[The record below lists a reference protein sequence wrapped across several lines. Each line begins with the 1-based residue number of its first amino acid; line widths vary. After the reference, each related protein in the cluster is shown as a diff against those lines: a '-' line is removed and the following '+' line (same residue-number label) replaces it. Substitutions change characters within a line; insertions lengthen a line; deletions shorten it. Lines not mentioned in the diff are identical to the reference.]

1 MKKIMIIIALALSL
15 NVSAQWTNKSVNNG
29 FDDPYRI
36 CYTAENNG
44 AILKLE
50 NIDGSIYFYLQG
62 GYTCDEDPVVDLSF
76 LVNGSYVKYSEPMV
90 VSDSRKI
97 IWIVDNLLE
106 SNILNDFKLCTS
118 LKIRVNDISCS
129 SEIFTFNMSGSTSA
143 LKYIADIYK

>member
-1 MKKIMIIIALALSL
+1 MIIIALALSL

-76 LVNGSYVKYSEPMV
+76 LVNGVHLGPWSHGPDLLGINLYK
-90 VSDSRKI
+90 SDTG
-97 IWIVDNLLE
+97 L
-106 SNILNDFKLCTS
+106 
-118 LKIRVNDISCS
+118 IS
-129 SEIFTFNMSGSTSA
+129 TNP
-143 LKYIADIYK
+143 L